1 MGRKLGF
8 LKLEI
13 IIIGINFL
21 AIVMEPQEGIK
32 YVFEF
37 IVAVI
42 IILGLLLKT
51 KVKNERQETLLNGFI
66 LIFCILS
73 YIVIPNISSVY
84 FYLAIIDAMHMKKN
98 KLKIISIIMPIGGY
112 ATSILLGGVIS
123 RKLTIINTFENMFVI
138 MIPYAIF
145 ILIVFAFH
153 IRGEDKIT
161 IRKLNAELLEQ
172 NKKLKEYSEQVEVLT
187 LEKERNRVAQ
197 ELHDS
202 LGHYL
207 MAISMHL
214 NMLEKVKDEEKKK
227 EVFLKTKEIVKD
239 SIKEL
244 RETVYKLKEEAN
256 ISFKDRIESLE
267 ENFKD
272 EVKFINNIDLE
283 FEKVPQQVKEALYI
297 TIKECITN
305 GLKHGNSTAF
315 IINIQI
321 KEKIIFLIKNNG
333 VLPKEIKMSNGLLG
347 IRERIEKVG
356 GYVLF
361 EIKDGFIV
369 QGEIERGKN
378 D

>member
-21 AIVMEPQEGIK
+21 AVIAQPQK
-32 YVFEF
+32 VYKDVFEF
-37 IVAVI
+37 IVATI
-42 IILGLLLKT
+42 IILVLLFKI
-51 KVKNERQETLLNGFI
+51 KIKDEKQETILNGI
-66 LIFCILS
+66 VLIFCIIS
-73 YIVIPNISSVY
+73 YVIAPSISSVY

-98 KLKIISIIMPIGGY
+98 KFKIISVMLPIGGY
-112 ATSILLGGVIS
+112 ALSILLGGMIS
-123 RKLTIINTFENMFVI
+123 QNLNLIDVAKNMFVI
-138 MIPYAIF
+138 MVRYGIF
-145 ILIVFAFH
+145 ILVIIAFH

-161 IRKLNAELLEQ
+161 IRKLNEELLEQ
-172 NKKLKEYSEQVEVLT
+172 NKKLKEYSEQVEVLI

-214 NMLEKVKDEEKKK
+214 NMLEKVKDEEKRDV
-227 EVFLKTKEIVKD
+227 VFLKTKELVKE
-239 SIKEL
+239 SIREL

-256 ISFKDRIESLE
+256 ISFKNRIENLE

-272 EVKFINNIDLE
+272 EVKFINNIDAE
-283 FEKVPQQVKEALYI
+283 FEKESEEIKEALYI

-305 GLKHGNSTAF
+305 GLKHGSSTEF
-315 IINIQI
+315 VIDIKVKVNIVF
-321 KEKIIFLIKNNG
+321 EIKNNG
-333 VLPKEIKMSNGLLG
+333 ISPKEIKMSNGLLG
-347 IRERIEKVG
+347 IRKRIENING
-356 GYVLF
+356 WVLF
-361 EIKDGFIV
+361 EINDGFTV
-369 QGEIERGKN
+369 RGEVGRRKN

>member
-21 AIVMEPQEGIK
+21 AVIVQPQEGFK

-37 IVAVI
+37 IVAAI
-42 IILGLLLKT
+42 IILALLFKT
-51 KVKNERQETLLNGFI
+51 KVKDEIQETILNGFV
-66 LIFCILS
+66 LIFCIGS
-73 YIVIPNISSVY
+73 YIVMPNISSVY
-84 FYLAIIDAMHMKKN
+84 FYLAVIDAMHMKKN
-98 KLKIISIIMPIGGY
+98 KLKIISIGLPIIGY
-112 ATSILLGGVIS
+112 AVSILLGGIVSQDLTVIHAL
-123 RKLTIINTFENMFVI
+123 KNMFVI
-138 MIPYAIF
+138 MVPYAIF
-145 ILIVFAFH
+145 ILIIIAFH

-161 IRKLNAELLEQ
+161 IRKLNEELLEQ

-214 NMLEKVKDEEKKK
+214 NMLEKVKNEEKRA
-227 EVFLKTKEIVKD
+227 EVFLKTKELVKE

-256 ISFKDRIESLE
+256 ISFKNRIENLE

-272 EVKFINNIDLE
+272 EVKFINNIDFE
-283 FEKVPQQVKEALYI
+283 FEKESREIKEALYI

-305 GLKHGNSTAF
+305 GLKHGNSTEF
-315 IINIQI
+315 ITDIQI
-321 KEKIIFLIKNNG
+321 KEKIVFGIKNNG
-333 VLPKEIKMSNGLLG
+333 ISPKEIKMSNGLLG
-347 IRERIEKVG
+347 IRKRIENING
-356 GYVLF
+356 WVLF
-361 EIKDGFIV
+361 EVNDGFTV
-369 QGEIERGKN
+369 RGEIERSKN